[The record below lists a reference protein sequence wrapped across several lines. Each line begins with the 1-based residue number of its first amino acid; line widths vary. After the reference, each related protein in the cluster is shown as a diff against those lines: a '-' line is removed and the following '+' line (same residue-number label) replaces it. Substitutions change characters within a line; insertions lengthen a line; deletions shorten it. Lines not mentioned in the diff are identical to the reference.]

1 MDQAI
6 GDVFGFF
13 NRWYRHRRGI
23 PCLGVRVPR
32 RLPELAVIHRSA
44 TAQYEGVGW
53 HLRHQ
58 VSFFVEA
65 NLVAFCDH
73 TNAFRVQIPLVE
85 NAFYDRFIALF
96 HHHEHALLGLA
107 EEDFKRLHVRLAQRH
122 FVQINVHTHSTG
134 C

>member
-1 MDQAI
+1 MNQAI

-13 NRWYRHRRGI
+13 NRWYRYRRGV
-23 PCLGVRVPR
+23 PCLGVSVPR
-32 RLPELAVIHRSA
+32 RLTELAVIHRSA
-44 TAQYEGVGW
+44 AAQYEGVGW
-53 HLRHQ
+53 HLGHQ
-58 VSFFVEA
+58 IAFLVEP
-65 NLVAFCDH
+65 NLVAFCNR

-122 FVQINVHTHSTG
+122 FVQINVHAHSTG
-134 C
+134 S